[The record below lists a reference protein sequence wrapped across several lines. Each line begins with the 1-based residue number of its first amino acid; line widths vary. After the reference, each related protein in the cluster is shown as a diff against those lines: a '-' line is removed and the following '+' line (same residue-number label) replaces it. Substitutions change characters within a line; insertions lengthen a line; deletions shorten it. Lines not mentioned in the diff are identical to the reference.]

1 MNSFL
6 KVCLACACLGVYW
19 IQSGIDQ
26 KVGTFRSTEEILYL
40 PSGNVL
46 KKLSL
51 GYYGLLADIYWM
63 RAVQYYGGKR
73 LKNEKTFDLLQPLL
87 EITTTL
93 DPKLLHAYR
102 FGSIF
107 LSEREPI
114 GANHPEKA
122 ISLLQKGIA
131 HNPEQW
137 QLYRDLGFVY
147 YWYLNDYKR
156 AAEAFL
162 EGGKNPNSAPWMR
175 TFAAELLGKDGSRQT
190 ARFLWQEIYETS
202 ENQQMKENAKQN
214 LLKLTAEEEVET
226 LQALVDK
233 VEAKTGRKIRSL
245 EELVPLGFF
254 KKVPLDPKG
263 FSYLLDPKTSKVSL
277 SPEST
282 VRRY

>member
-1 MNSFL
+1 MNQVLLFIF
-6 KVCLACACLGVYW
+6 CACLGTYW
-19 IQSGIDQ
+19 IQSKIDH
-26 KVGTFRSTEEILYL
+26 KACGVGSAQERLYL
-40 PSGNVL
+40 PSGSVL

-51 GYYGLLADIYWM
+51 GHYGLLADIYWM

-114 GANHPEKA
+114 GANHPEQA
-122 ISLLQKGIA
+122 ITLLQKGISY
-131 HNPEQW
+131 NPEQW
-137 QLYRDLGFVY
+137 QLYRDVGFVY
-147 YWYLNDYKR
+147 YWYLNDYKK

-162 EGGKNPNSAPWMR
+162 EGGKNPNSAPWMK
-175 TFAAELLGKDGSRQT
+175 TFAAELLGKDGNRQT

-202 ENQQMKENAKQN
+202 ENQQMKENAKEN
-214 LLKLTAEEEVET
+214 LLKLTAEEEIET

-233 VEAKTGRKIRSL
+233 VESKTGREVRSL
-245 EELVPLGFF
+245 AELVPLGFF
-254 KKVPLDPKG
+254 QKVPVDPKG
-263 FSYLLDPKTSKVSL
+263 FSYVLDPKTGQVGL
-277 SPEST
+277 SHEST
-282 VRRY
+282 IRRY